1 MSDNICLL
9 LIISDRILLVVVL
22 PTPVWCNFCTT
33 AKLSKFGRDLRCG
46 SIVAGGDLDTHN
58 DVADDKE
65 VLVGVG
71 DDVLEI
77 NFFFHLLVQIFL
89 FLLWKKS
96 IWKVLIIQTKMDK
109 VIEVIISDTFSTTY
123 ESIRLNFV
131 ELLANNQHASTVYA
145 QYIYSNNCQ
154 TGTLKNKTIDVM
166 SWAILI
172 SQ

>member
-9 LIISDRILLVVVL
+9 FIISDRILLAVVL

-71 DDVLEI
+71 GGDDVLET
-77 NFFFHLLVQIFL
+77 NFFHLLVQIFL
-89 FLLWKKS
+89 FLLWKS

-131 ELLANNQHASTVYA
+131 ELLANNQHASTVVYA
-145 QYIYSNNCQ
+145 QYIQ
-154 TGTLKNKTIDVM
+154 TIVKLEPWKTKQLM
-166 SWAILI
+166 SCLEPF
-172 SQ
+172 

>member
-1 MSDNICLL
+1 MSDNICLSF
-9 LIISDRILLVVVL
+9 IISDRIRLVVVL
-22 PTPVWCNFCTT
+22 PTPVFLWCNFCTT

-71 DDVLEI
+71 GGDVLET
-77 NFFFHLLVQIFL
+77 NFFRLLVQIFL
-89 FLLWKKS
+89 FLLWKS

-131 ELLANNQHASTVYA
+131 ELLAKNQHASTVVYA
-145 QYIYSNNCQ
+145 QYIQ
-154 TGTLKNKTIDVM
+154 TIVKLEPWKTKQLM
-166 SWAILI
+166 SCLEPF
-172 SQ
+172 